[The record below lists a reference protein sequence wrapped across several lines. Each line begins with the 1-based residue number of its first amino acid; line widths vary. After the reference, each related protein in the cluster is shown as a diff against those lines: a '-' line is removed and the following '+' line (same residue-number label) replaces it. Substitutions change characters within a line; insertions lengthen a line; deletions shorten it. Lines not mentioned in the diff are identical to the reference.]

1 MGNYCKCKRII
12 KHAKKN
18 GNLVVVVS
26 QDKRFSLDKVFSLVQ
41 SYRQLFDFNVIY
53 IIVEN
58 GEYRWLQEK
67 YSDFIYVLIDEVKLE
82 KLLTKKVDVMG
93 ELIYKNTKVISL
105 NFAQNSELEN
115 IYNLGVMTFE
125 YLVWNRMLF
134 QQNMYI
140 EPLNVDVE

>member
-1 MGNYCKCKRII
+1 M
-12 KHAKKN
+12 
-18 GNLVVVVS
+18 
-26 QDKRFSLDKVFSLVQ
+26 DKVFSLVQ

-82 KLLTKKVDVMG
+82 KLVKWLTKKVDVMG